1 VLAFY
6 TASPWPGFGSTFTGG
21 LEMGRMET
29 NGWNFRG
36 TMTYQKSTVAVN
48 SGTNYVLD
56 FGTNNYIEV
65 NINTSPVRFS
75 TVNPHGGSTNV
86 QSLNLILHAGV
97 SSRNVVFPAWKV
109 LSPTG
114 TASAPT
120 NLPALSTTVVRL
132 EVLGAGGDT
141 NTLARFESYLK

>member
-6 TASPWPGFGSTFTGG
+6 TSTPWAGLSGTLTGG
-21 LEMGRMET
+21 MEMGRMET

-36 TMTYQKSTVAVN
+36 TMTYQKSSVAVN
-48 SGTNYVLD
+48 AGTNYVLD

-65 NINTSPVRFS
+65 NLNTSPVRFT

-86 QSLNLILHAGV
+86 QCLNLILHAGA
-97 SSRNVVFPAWKV
+97 SARSVVFPAWKV
-109 LSPTG
+109 LSASG
-114 TASAPT
+114 TVVAPT

-141 NTLARFESYLK
+141 NTLARFESSPR